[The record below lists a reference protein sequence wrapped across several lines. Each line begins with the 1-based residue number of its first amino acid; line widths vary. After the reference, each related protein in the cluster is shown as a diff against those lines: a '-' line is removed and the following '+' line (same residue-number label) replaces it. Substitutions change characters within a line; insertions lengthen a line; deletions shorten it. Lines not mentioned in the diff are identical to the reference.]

1 MSDEAV
7 LYWCDPEKNT
17 ACRKN
22 MCRHT
27 LRLIEGGSCEA
38 TFHPEFALRD
48 ENGQPMIY
56 EKHEEWKR
64 KKSAALAALKERE
77 EKKKNVSGT
86 DSDINIHVRRS
97 LPGKRPAAGHGPA
110 AHRRRGAYDDEMHAG
125 CGNDGI

>member
-17 ACRKN
+17 VCQKT

-27 LRLIEGGSCEA
+27 LRLIEGGICEA

-56 EKHEEWKR
+56 EKQKEWQE
-64 KKSAALAALKERE
+64 KKAAALAALKERE
-77 EKKKNVSGT
+77 ERKNVSGVNQQP
-86 DSDINIHVRRS
+86 DVHVQRDLPRKG
-97 LPGKRPAAGHGPA
+97 PGKGQ
-110 AHRRRGAYDDEMHAG
+110 
-125 CGNDGI
+125 